1 MGWGNPI
8 RSVQRAVSQ
17 TASSVRTAARQTTSS
32 VRTAVRQAEGV
43 VSKAYD
49 QAEDVVSTA
58 AKQIAR
64 ELGFAPS
71 VQPSQQAMV
80 DVSAAPQASEELT
93 TAEGTK
99 KKLKKT
105 TITAGTAGLQTA
117 STVGA
122 TTAARI
128 GI

>member
-8 RSVQRAVSQ
+8 KAVKK
-17 TASSVRTAARQTTSS
+17 AVNQTTSAIS
-32 VRTAVRQAEGV
+32 TAVRQAEGV
-43 VSKAYD
+43 VSTAYDQTERAVSKAYD

>member
-1 MGWGNPI
+1 MGFGKI
-8 RSVQRAVSQ
+8 TKAVKK
-17 TASSVRTAARQTTSS
+17 AVNQTTSAVS
-32 VRTAVRQAEGV
+32 TAVKQAEGV
-43 VSKAYD
+43 VSTAYDQTERAVSKAYD
-49 QAEDVVSTA
+49 QAEGVVSTA

-71 VQPSQQAMV
+71 VQASQPTMV
-80 DVSAAPQASEELT
+80 DVSATPQAIEEVT
-93 TAEGTK
+93 TGEGTK

-105 TITAGTAGLQTA
+105 AITAGTAGLQTA